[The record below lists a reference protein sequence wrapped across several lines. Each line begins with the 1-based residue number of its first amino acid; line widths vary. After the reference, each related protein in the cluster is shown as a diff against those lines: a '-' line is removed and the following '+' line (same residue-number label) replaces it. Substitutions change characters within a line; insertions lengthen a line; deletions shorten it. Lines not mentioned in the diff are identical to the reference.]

1 MTQSELY
8 YRALLTKFLD
18 NRCDPEELEEVMD
31 FLAADESNVL
41 LLSVMQQDF
50 FDSSNSCEDMSNESS
65 GRVLSVL
72 LQKIEPPVAVTINS
86 NRKYLMIA
94 AVVAAITVG
103 IFFLT
108 LYFWTGQAP
117 VKNKSCAQRFKNDVQ
132 PGTNKAT
139 LTLGD
144 GTKVDLDDAQ
154 NGTLAKQGNTAVVKA
169 GNKLSYNSINA
180 TDEQVVF
187 NTVSTPRGG
196 QYQLQLPDGTMVWL
210 NAATVLK
217 FPTVFTGKERR
228 VEIKGEAYFEVAQN
242 RSAPF
247 IVSVN
252 NSEVQVLGTRFNVMA
267 YNDEASVKTTLLD
280 GAVKFKSGVDSSIL
294 KPGQQSEL
302 LQTGKIRINT
312 GIDID
317 AVMAWKNG
325 ALSFNNADLKEVMR
339 SLSRWYDVDV
349 EYQNVSFNQTFI
361 GELPKSLT
369 LIEVLK
375 ALELTGNLRFGI
387 EGKKI
392 IVLPDPK

>member
-1 MTQSELY
+1 
-8 YRALLTKFLD
+8 
-18 NRCDPEELEEVMD
+18 
-31 FLAADESNVL
+31 
-41 LLSVMQQDF
+41 
-50 FDSSNSCEDMSNESS
+50 
-65 GRVLSVL
+65 VL